1 FTCWFN
7 AKSIEAFGT
16 FGFDIHHRYSDVVK
30 EYLNEVG
37 MPENDTVDYY
47 TAMAHRDHL
56 FNGGRRLA
64 ASTTPPPLT
73 FMGGNGTYRRSTLG
87 IISLFL
93 LKLTIRHVAQC
104 SSLFIKI
111 SHRVLLICSV
121 HYSFVRVGT
130 PYLEFLVAIDTSSD
144 LFWLPCDC
152 PNCARYYNGSDGN
165 KYDLPIYSPSNSTSS
180 KLVPCNSPMCGPTRG
195 CSTTLKACSYQIG
208 NVNATSST
216 GILVDDILHLGT
228 DTNPQDPVD
237 VSVTFGCGKNQTGN
251 YLTYRGLNGVFG
263 LGMDSISVPSI
274 LASKNL
280 VANSFSLCFITA
292 RTGRIEFGDKGTAEQ
307 KTTPFN
313 VQKSNPTYN
322 ITVKKI
328 AVDNNATD
336 LEFSATLKS
345 SVPFTYLSEPAY
357 SFITDNLVCFF
368 ESSFLPHDL
377 YIFPCSANQSSPIT
391 PNLTFTMKGG
401 DQFNVILPTILFQE
415 DDGLVYCL
423 AIVQTEGINIIG
435 QIFMTGHRLVFDRE
449 EMVLGW
455 EESNCDYS
463 SPIII
468 PPTRPRA
475 PPKQPPPS
483 PPPPSGDARSSSI
496 TSGLTAVILAIF
508 FHHFI
513 VLSS

>member
-1 FTCWFN
+1 MMVCFKNSVFGGCLMLIVFTCWFN

-87 IISLFL
+87 I
-93 LKLTIRHVAQC
+93 
-104 SSLFIKI
+104 
-111 SHRVLLICSV
+111 V

-165 KYDLPIYSPSNSTSS
+165 KRDLPIYSPSNSTSS

-251 YLTYRGLNGVFG
+251 YLTRRGLNGVFG
-263 LGMDSISVPSI
+263 LGMDSISIPSI

-280 VANSFSLCFITA
+280 VANSFSLCFVTDG
-292 RTGRIEFGDKGTAEQ
+292 TGRIEFGDKGTAEQ

-313 VQKSNPTYN
+313 LQKSNPTYDISVTK
-322 ITVKKI
+322 ITVG
-328 AVDNNATD
+328 NNATN
-336 LEFSATLKS
+336 LEFSATLNS
-345 SVPFTYLSEPAY
+345 GVPYSYLSDPAY
-357 SFITDNLVCFF
+357 SFIRNNFNSRITDKRYVYPYNVTLDYCYA
-368 ESSFLPHDL
+368 L
-377 YIFPCSANQSSPIT
+377 SANQDSPIT

-401 DQFNVILPTILFQE
+401 NQFNVILPTITFEE
-415 DDGLVYCL
+415 DDGPVYCL
-423 AIVQTEGINIIG
+423 AIIKTEGINIIG
-435 QIFMTGHRLVFDRE
+435 QYYMVGYRLVFHRE

-455 EESNCDYS
+455 KESNCDYS
-463 SPIII
+463 SSNII
-468 PPTRPRA
+468 PPTRTRA
-475 PPKQPPPS
+475 PPQQQPRPS

-496 TSGLTAVILAIF
+496 TSGLMAVILAIF
-508 FHHFI
+508 LYHFI
-513 VLSS
+513 VISS